1 MLSWRKGTDT
11 DLLEQ
16 YFVDEEKGFNK

>member
-16 YFVDEEKGFNK
+16 YFVDEEKEFNK